1 MPDRRRPLARRIDA
15 MLDGL
20 ARTVGELIVAAQKI
34 DRGDE
39 PQRQRAKQG
48 FRDKV
53 AEFEAVLSL
62 LEGQIDQLLPEKRE
76 RVRRDIDRMG
86 GLVLTQSIRCNI
98 AFCEMILRHDFLP
111 LWGRQQ
117 LAVDLE
123 TLRES
128 RRRLG
133 SPRAGASA
141 DPAELDRIDRLQDML
156 DDLIRRCPNL
166 PDVSTPPVRARSAA
180 SAAA

>member
-1 MPDRRRPLARRIDA
+1 

-34 DRGDE
+34 ERGDE
-39 PQRQRAKQG
+39 GQRQRAKEA

-62 LEGQIDQLLPEKRE
+62 LEGQIDLLVPEKRE
-76 RVRRDIDRMG
+76 RVRRDIDRMS

-98 AFCEMILRHDFLP
+98 AFCEMILHHNFLP

-117 LAVDLE
+117 LSVDLE
-123 TLRES
+123 NLRES
-128 RRRLG
+128 RRRLEHPQSG
-133 SPRAGASA
+133 VPAG
-141 DPAELDRIDRLQDML
+141 PEELARIDRLQDML
-156 DDLIRRCPNL
+156 ADLIRRCPNL
-166 PDVSTPPVRARSAA
+166 PDFSPPPPRARSAA
-180 SAAA
+180 SEAA